1 MSQQFDHFI
10 ITRFSVVF
18 AKNQAPPDSHWL
30 ETRLELFGKTAIAS
44 ISAQS
49 EPGFKWLVFFDDRV
63 DPDFRSRVDTLAAGR
78 FEPIWTS
85 EFFDGK
91 VVAGVIAD
99 RTNKPYVITT
109 RVDNDDSLATD
120 FVATV
125 QRLFARQERVY
136 INFVRGFQQVFD
148 GRVYRYDAISNAFI
162 SMIERADRQGGFRTV
177 FDGKHFEAPRLGD
190 IIQVATAPMWCQT
203 IHAGNMMNQVRG
215 PMSTARALRKRVH
228 NDIPSLP
235 DRPYRTFLLDWTRS
249 LFLSLPQLW
258 MRQPRF
264 FKEWVRA
271 RRDLCRGTHV
281 HYLNR
286 RG

>member
-1 MSQQFDHFI
+1 MPQQFDHFI

-18 AKNQAPPDSHWL
+18 AKNQAPPDSYWL
-30 ETRLELFGKTAIAS
+30 ESRLELFQKTTIAS

-49 EPGFKWLVFFDDRV
+49 EPGYKWLVFFDDRV
-63 DPDFRSRVDTLAAGR
+63 ERDFRARVSALAAGR

-85 EFFDGK
+85 DFFDGK
-91 VVAGVIAD
+91 LVAKFIAD
-99 RTNKPYVITT
+99 RTDKPYVITT

-120 FVATV
+120 YIATV
-125 QRLFARQERVY
+125 QGFFAGQERIY
-136 INFVRGFQQVFD
+136 INFVRGFQQVVS

-190 IIQVATAPMWCQT
+190 VLQVKTAPMWCQT

-215 PMSTARALRKRVH
+215 PISTTRALRKRVH

-235 DRPYRTFLLDWTRS
+235 DRPYHTLVLDWTKS
-249 LFLSLPQLW
+249 LFLTLPRLW
-258 MRQPRF
+258 TRQPRF

-281 HYLNR
+281 QYFSR
-286 RG
+286 RR